1 MRGSRKIAWLR
12 SYAEQPSYVQTRN
25 LCQPAHT
32 RKHDDGYEQFLK
44 GEFTPTVALRV
55 SARFLSV
62 HPEFVWLNR
71 LQCLA
76 VGEFDSE
83 NSWAG

>member
-1 MRGSRKIAWLR
+1 MDIS
-12 SYAEQPSYVQTRN
+12 QDTRPVPDHE
-25 LCQPAHT
+25 LIRLDA
-32 RKHDDGYEQFLK
+32 
-44 GEFTPTVALRV
+44 A
-55 SARFLSV
+55 A

-83 NSWAG
+83 SSRAGWDVYAVQ